1 MRALLLIAIKP
12 DFPHYISY
20 KHKLCLTPMRVATI
34 ENPENIS
41 VSKEV
46 EKLES
51 LCTVRGSVKWYSCY
65 KKQYGGSSKHLT

>member
-1 MRALLLIAIKP
+1 
-12 DFPHYISY
+12 
-20 KHKLCLTPMRVATI
+20 MRVATI
-34 ENPENIS
+34 KNPENIS

-65 KKQYGGSSKHLT
+65 KKQYGGSSKHFT